1 MGILDKSAILEL
13 DCPGLDRDQL
23 DVMVTECERIKNEL
37 ILLFTQFAYRHP
49 SSDILSEICLQISNI
64 LGLTNSNFYVILE
77 GRWVSTE
84 DLNGNGDFNFRVL
97 DDRIIDFVSL
107 VEAIKIKTKQGDV
120 FPLERYLETS
130 IIFWKEIKQ

>member
-1 MGILDKSAILEL
+1 MGILEKSAILEL
-13 DCPGLDRDQL
+13 DCPGLDKDQL
-23 DVMVTECERIKNEL
+23 DVMVTECERIKNGL
-37 ILLFTQFAYRHP
+37 LLLFTEFVYRLP
-49 SSDILSEICLQISNI
+49 SSDILSEICLQISNL

-84 DLNGNGDFNFRVL
+84 DINGDLNFKVL

-120 FPLERYLETS
+120 FPLERYLEIS
-130 IIFWKEIKQ
+130 IIFWKITK

>member
-1 MGILDKSAILEL
+1 MGILPKSVILEL
-13 DCPGLDRDQL
+13 DYPGLDKSQL
-23 DVMVTECERIKNEL
+23 DVMVTECERIKNGL
-37 ILLFTQFAYRHP
+37 VLLFTEFAYRLP

-84 DLNGNGDFNFRVL
+84 DLNGDLNFKVL

-107 VEAIKIKTKQGDV
+107 IEAIKIKTKQGDV

-130 IIFWKEIKQ
+130 IIFWKIIK